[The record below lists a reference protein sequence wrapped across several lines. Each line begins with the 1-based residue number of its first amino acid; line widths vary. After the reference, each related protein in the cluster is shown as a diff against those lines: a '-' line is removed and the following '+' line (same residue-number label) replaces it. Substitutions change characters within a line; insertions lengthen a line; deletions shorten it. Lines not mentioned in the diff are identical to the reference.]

1 MSKINHVASF
11 DVDLCNI
18 QKHNFWKNKTALRCT
33 AVSYPALTTV
43 SWGVTWDRQH
53 SRGSL
58 PGTCNVSCRSMSLAG
73 SIPRKSRRSLAIT
86 RFVFILSCRR
96 CALSHTSPFP
106 PTQSTAIPCS
116 SSYMPFL
123 YSSMASSLWPARKA
137 SYLFV
142 SWNNVLIL
150 FCAVYFTILSVP
162 NTSYCMVQLPDIQ
175 HYSALCHKTTNKLE
189 RLWQNAVMAWGTTL
203 KFSWSKE
210 NHTNLSYNSQC
221 SIRDT
226 NWAPSEKKYTEL
238 PPHQPAR
245 YQYA

>member
-18 QKHNFWKNKTALRCT
+18 KKHNFWKNKTALRCT
-33 AVSYPALTTV
+33 VPYPALTTV

-58 PGTCNVSCRSMSLAG
+58 PGTCNVSCRSVSLAG

-106 PTQSTAIPCS
+106 PIQSTAIPCS
-116 SSYMPFL
+116 SSNMPFL
-123 YSSMASSLWPARKA
+123 YSSMASSLWPARKV
-137 SYLFV
+137 SYLFT

-150 FCAVYFTILSVP
+150 FRAVYFTILLVP
-162 NTSYCMVQLPDIQ
+162 NTSHCMVQQPDIQ
-175 HYSALCHKTTNKLE
+175 HCSALHDRTTNKLE
-189 RLWQNAVMAWGTTL
+189 RLWKNAVMSWGTIL

-210 NHTNLSYNSQC
+210 NHRNFSYNSQVF
-221 SIRDT
+221 
-226 NWAPSEKKYTEL
+226 N
-238 PPHQPAR
+238 
-245 YQYA
+245 

>member
-1 MSKINHVASF
+1 MSKSNHHVASF
-11 DVDLCNI
+11 YVDLCNI
-18 QKHNFWKNKTALRCT
+18 QKHNFWKNKTALWCT
-33 AVSYPALTTV
+33 AASYPALTTV
-43 SWGVTWDRQH
+43 SWGVTWHRQH

-58 PGTCNVSCRSMSLAG
+58 PGTCNVSCRTVSLAG

-123 YSSMASSLWPARKA
+123 YSSMASSLWPARKV
-137 SYLFV
+137 SYLFI

-162 NTSYCMVQLPDIQ
+162 NTSYCMVQQPDIQ
-175 HYSALCHKTTNKLE
+175 HYSALQFIKLE
-189 RLWQNAVMAWGTTL
+189 RL
-203 KFSWSKE
+203 
-210 NHTNLSYNSQC
+210 
-221 SIRDT
+221 
-226 NWAPSEKKYTEL
+226 
-238 PPHQPAR
+238 
-245 YQYA
+245 

>member
-18 QKHNFWKNKTALRCT
+18 KKHNFWKNKTALRCT
-33 AVSYPALTTV
+33 AASYPALTTV

-58 PGTCNVSCRSMSLAG
+58 PGTCNVSCRSVSLAG

-106 PTQSTAIPCS
+106 PTHSTAIPCS

-123 YSSMASSLWPARKA
+123 YSSMASSLWPARKV
-137 SYLFV
+137 SYLSL
-142 SWNNVLIL
+142 SWNNLLIL
-150 FCAVYFTILSVP
+150 FHAVHFTILSVP
-162 NTSYCMVQLPDIQ
+162 NTSYCMVQQPDIQ
-175 HYSALCHKTTNKLE
+175 HYSALHDRTTNKLE
-189 RLWQNAVMAWGTTL
+189 RLWQNAAMSWGTIL

-210 NHTNLSYNSQC
+210 NHRNFSYNSQC
-221 SIRDT
+221 SIKDT
-226 NWAPSEKKYTEL
+226 NWAPSEQKYTEL